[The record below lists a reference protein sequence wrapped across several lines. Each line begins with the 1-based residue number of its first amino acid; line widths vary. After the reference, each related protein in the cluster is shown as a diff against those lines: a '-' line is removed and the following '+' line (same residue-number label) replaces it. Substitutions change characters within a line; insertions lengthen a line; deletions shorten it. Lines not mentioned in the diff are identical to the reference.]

1 MKSVIDFLTA
11 LHDNNNR
18 EWFNAHKSEYQLALA
33 RFNSFVEELV
43 AGIRSFD
50 DSIGVL
56 GIRDCTYRIYRD
68 TRFSADKTPYK
79 TYFSAFIAPHGKSSG
94 YGGYYFHLSPPQGD
108 NLLGGSFLI
117 TGVYMPEPKVLQSIR
132 EEIEDN
138 GAAIEEAIAASDGFA
153 LSRMNS
159 LKRTPRGFPTGTPY
173 DEMLRLKDLCIERP
187 IGRDYLLA
195 DNLAVRT
202 VEAFRST
209 HRFLS
214 IVNRAVHY
222 AYEEMM

>member
-1 MKSVIDFLTA
+1 MKYVIDFLTA

-33 RFNSFVEELV
+33 RFNSFVEELI
-43 AGIRSFD
+43 AGIRTFD
-50 DSIGVL
+50 DSIGALSV
-56 GIRDCTYRIYRD
+56 RDCTYRIYRD

-94 YGGYYFHLSPPQGD
+94 YGGYYFHLSPQQGD

-117 TGVYMPEPKVLQSIR
+117 TGVYMPESKVLQSIR

-138 GAAIEEAIAASDGFA
+138 GAAIEAAIAASDGFT

-173 DEMLRLKDLCIERP
+173 DEMLRLKDLCIERS
-187 IGRDYLLA
+187 IDSNYLLA
-195 DNLAVRT
+195 DNLTDRT

-209 HRFLS
+209 HRFLTM
-214 IVNRAVHY
+214 VNRAIRY

>member
-33 RFNSFVEELV
+33 RFNSFVEELI
-43 AGIRSFD
+43 AGIRTFD
-50 DSIGVL
+50 DSIGALSV
-56 GIRDCTYRIYRD
+56 RDCTYRIYRD

-94 YGGYYFHLSPPQGD
+94 YGGYYFHLSPQQGD

-117 TGVYMPEPKVLQSIR
+117 TGVYMPESKVLQSIR
-132 EEIEDN
+132 EEIEYN
-138 GAAIEEAIAASDGFA
+138 GAAIEAAIAASAGFT

-173 DEMLRLKDLCIERP
+173 DEMLRLKDLCIERS
-187 IGRDYLLA
+187 IDSNYLLA
-195 DNLAVRT
+195 DNLTDRT

-209 HRFLS
+209 HRFLTM
-214 IVNRAVHY
+214 VNRAIRY

>member
-18 EWFNAHKSEYQLALA
+18 EWFNAHKSEYQLALV
-33 RFNSFVEELV
+33 RFHSFVEELI
-43 AGIRSFD
+43 AGIRTFD
-50 DSIGVL
+50 DSIGAL

-68 TRFSADKTPYK
+68 TRFSADKAPYK
-79 TYFSAFIAPHGKSSG
+79 DYFSAFIAPHGKSSG
-94 YGGYYFHLSPPQGD
+94 YGGYYFHLSPSQGD
-108 NLLGGSFLI
+108 KLLGGSFLI
-117 TGVYMPEPKVLQSIR
+117 TGVYLPEPPVLQSIR

-138 GAAIEEAIAASDGFA
+138 GARIEAAIAASDGFA

-159 LKRTPRGFPTGTPY
+159 LKRTPRGFPAGTRY
-173 DEMLRLKDLCIERP
+173 DHMLRLKDLCIERP
-187 IGRDYLLA
+187 MDRDFLLA
-195 DNLAVRT
+195 DDLVGRT

-209 HRFLS
+209 QQFLA
-214 IVNRAVHY
+214 ILNRAIRY

>member
-33 RFNSFVEELV
+33 RFNSFVEELI
-43 AGIRSFD
+43 AGIRTFD
-50 DSIGVL
+50 DSIGALSV
-56 GIRDCTYRIYRD
+56 RDCTYRIYRD

-94 YGGYYFHLSPPQGD
+94 YGGYYFHLSPQQGD

-117 TGVYMPEPKVLQSIR
+117 TGVYMPESKVLQSIR

-138 GAAIEEAIAASDGFA
+138 GAAIEAAIAASDGFT

-173 DEMLRLKDLCIERP
+173 DEMLRLKDLCIERS
-187 IGRDYLLA
+187 IDSNYLLA
-195 DNLAVRT
+195 DNLTDRT

-209 HRFLS
+209 HRFLTM
-214 IVNRAVHY
+214 VNRAIRY

>member
-18 EWFNAHKSEYQLALA
+18 EWFNAHKGEYRLALA
-33 RFNSFVEELV
+33 RFNSFVEELI
-43 AGIRSFD
+43 AGIRTFD
-50 DSIGVL
+50 DSIGALSV
-56 GIRDCTYRIYRD
+56 RDCTYRIYRD
-68 TRFSADKTPYK
+68 TRFSADKSPYK
-79 TYFSAFIAPHGKSSG
+79 TYISAFIAPHGKSSG

-108 NLLGGSFLI
+108 KLLGGSFLI
-117 TGVYMPEPKVLQSIR
+117 TGVYMPEPPVLQSIR

-138 GAAIEEAIAASDGFA
+138 GAGIEAAIAASDRFT

-187 IGRDYLLA
+187 IDRDFLLS
-195 DNLAVRT
+195 DDLVGRT

-209 HRFLS
+209 HDFLS
-214 IVNRAVHY
+214 IVNRAVRY